1 MGKIPNT
8 DETHLFIL
16 KNVMKNGYAP
26 FYTEVANH
34 FGCSVEEGRKAVRD
48 VFEAN
53 VPGWQYPGTDYIVS
67 YPPFNNLPTEY
78 RITIDGQSKW
88 TAQ

>member
-1 MGKIPNT
+1 M
-8 DETHLFIL
+8 
-16 KNVMKNGYAP
+16 
-26 FYTEVANH
+26 
-34 FGCSVEEGRKAVRD
+34 EEGRKAVRD

-78 RITIDGQSKW
+78 RITIDGAQKW